1 MGVAQRST
9 TGKAEPVRRG
19 EVLLGEDWVSP
30 EALAEQ
36 ELRAGKSRRG
46 LVAGFDDDGA
56 LLLTSFG
63 GTERVVAGDVMG
75 IRP

>member
-46 LVAGFDDDGA
+46 LVA
-56 LLLTSFG
+56 LNH
-63 GTERVVAGDVMG
+63 
-75 IRP
+75 